1 MMENKKYEVVFTTT
15 LEIEAENE
23 DIALWVARQ
32 EVVRENGGQLFTHS
46 KVRVNEKKTPILE
59 RPKAEDIDIAV
70 ELKVMINTKAHY
82 DSVNNQ
88 GWVLY
93 KEDKFF
99 KDVDSFGD
107 IDSDKLDEEDGY
119 TTFRVQ
125 WPDYVKVNIKK
136 LKTHIAKMF
145 ARHLILETY

>member
-1 MMENKKYEVVFTTT
+1 MKNKKYEVVYTTT
-15 LEIEAENE
+15 LPIDAESA
-23 DIALWVARQ
+23 DMALRIADQ
-32 EVVRENGGQLFTHS
+32 ELARENGRQLFTLS
-46 KVRVNEKKTPILE
+46 KIRVNEKKTPILE

-125 WPDYVKVNIKK
+125 WPDYVKVNVKK